1 MPEARS
7 LAGRLLVLALLGP
20 GTALPAHA
28 AGTEKAGKAP
38 PVPAKKAEPQAVKAP
53 AAPASKP
60 KPDPTPAPAAPKP
73 APRGAL
79 PAFGGADPRH
89 GQGTRRVEPAPVKP
103 VPPASERV
111 ATPKVAPGKAA
122 PKKPSPV
129 LLPGTAPK
137 TSDLATRR
145 QIAGG
150 VTADEVRAGKTD
162 PELSKLREAERVLFP
177 RALSDFSP
185 GWSWGLPEQPDDNPE
200 VLSTGLPP
208 PPEAPA
214 PAPVSAKDVDWL
226 KGLALPNL
234 PIRYDERVVKYLKF
248 FRDSTSGRGVARV
261 WAKKSGRYTAA
272 MRASLARA
280 GLPTDLVWLSLIES
294 GHNPTI
300 LSPVG
305 AAGLWQF
312 MPETARTYGL
322 TVDRWVDQRLDPVEA
337 TEAAVRLLSDL
348 YRRFGSWELAMA
360 AYNMGHGGLSR
371 AIKKYNTNDFW
382 ELARHEAGIPWE
394 TTLYVPKI
402 LATAIVMSNKKAFG
416 LDDVDPEPAESFEL
430 IQVGP
435 GTPLADVARAAGL
448 GAEELEKKNPAY
460 LAGRVP
466 PLAPGRASPPYR
478 VRVPQGSATA
488 ATKLLQRPYVEEL
501 QTYVV
506 KQGDSVAT
514 VARATTSSEAAV
526 RDLNRIGAQ
535 ETLTA
540 GTVLLAPRKPT
551 GTVSDEARGDEPVVI
566 VRQVTPPPDTV
577 RVFYGVMPGDTLPSV
592 ASVFGVARSDLVA
605 WNALDSSA
613 NLQEGMVLQVFPQK
627 SRDLRGV
634 RVLGDRGTKVL
645 VVGSSEFF
653 DHFEGLNGKRRML
666 VTVRAGDT
674 LAAIGRRY
682 QSSVGWM
689 ERINRRSRTDRL
701 TPGETVVVYA
711 DRSRFPA
718 PPAAKAAA
726 PTSSAATVSV
736 SSLATPAPTA
746 ASPTPGLERSA
757 TVER

>member
-1 MPEARS
+1 MPEART
-7 LAGRLLVLALLGP
+7 LAGPLLALVLLGP
-20 GTALPAHA
+20 GTALTAHA
-28 AGTEKAGKAP
+28 AAPEKPGK
-38 PVPAKKAEPQAVKAP
+38 
-53 AAPASKP
+53 AAPAPAPKAEAKP
-60 KPDPTPAPAAPKP
+60 AKAAPPPAKSKPDPAPVAAKTS
-73 APRGAL
+73 PRGSL
-79 PAFGGADPRH
+79 PALGGADPRH
-89 GQGTRRVEPAPVKP
+89 GQGTRRVDPAPSKP

-111 ATPKVAPGKAA
+111 AAPKPDKGA
-122 PKKPSPV
+122 KKPSPV
-129 LLPGTAPK
+129 LPPGAPAK
-137 TSDLATRR
+137 SSDLATRR

-150 VTADEVRAGKTD
+150 VTADEVRAGKAD

-185 GWSWGLPEQPDDNPE
+185 GWSWGLPEQPDRGPE
-200 VLSTGLPP
+200 VVSDGLPP
-208 PPEAPA
+208 PPERPA
-214 PAPVSAKDVDWL
+214 EPPLSPKDIDWV

-272 MRASLARA
+272 MRNALARA

-300 LSPVG
+300 VSPVG

-322 TVDRWVDQRLDPVEA
+322 TVDRWVDQRLDPVES

-360 AYNMGHGGLSR
+360 AYNMGHGGLTR

-416 LDDVDPEPAESFEL
+416 IDDVEPEPAETFEL

-435 GTPLADVARAAGL
+435 GTPLADVARAAGVPV
-448 GAEELEKKNPAY
+448 EELARKNPMY

-466 PLAPGRASPPYR
+466 PLTPGRASPPYR
-478 VRVPQGSATA
+478 VRVPQGAGNA
-488 ATKLLQRPYVEEL
+488 ATKLLERPYVEEL
-501 QTYVV
+501 QAYVV
-506 KQGDSVAT
+506 RQGDTVAA
-514 VARATTSSEAAV
+514 VARATGTTEATL
-526 RDLNRIGAQ
+526 RELNRIENG
-535 ETLTA
+535 ESLVA
-540 GTVLLAPRKPT
+540 GTVLLAPYKPT
-551 GTVSDEARGDEPVVI
+551 GTVRDDARGDEPVVI
-566 VRQVTPPPDTV
+566 VRKVTPPPDTV
-577 RVFYGVMPGDTLPSV
+577 RVFYGVMPGDTIPSV

-605 WNALDSSA
+605 WNALDSGA
-613 NLQEGMVLQVFPQK
+613 HLQDGMVLQVFPQK
-627 SRDLRGV
+627 TKDLRSV
-634 RVLGDRGTKVL
+634 RVLGDTGTKLL
-645 VVGSSEFF
+645 VVGSPEFF

-674 LAAIGRRY
+674 LASIGRRY
-682 QSSVGWM
+682 QTSVGGM
-689 ERINRRSRTDRL
+689 ERINRRSRSDKL
-701 TPGETVVVYA
+701 TPGETVVVYV

-718 PPAAKAAA
+718 PPVRAAA
-726 PTSSAATVSV
+726 PSSAPAPVSV
-736 SSLATPAPTA
+736 SSFASPAPA
-746 ASPTPGLERSA
+746 PAVPAPALGRSA

>member
-1 MPEARS
+1 MPEART
-7 LAGRLLVLALLGP
+7 LAGPLLALALLGP
-20 GTALPAHA
+20 GITLPARA
-28 AGTEKAGKAP
+28 AEAEKPGKAP
-38 PVPAKKAEPQAVKAP
+38 PAPAKKAEPKAVKAP
-53 AAPASKP
+53 PA
-60 KPDPTPAPAAPKP
+60 AAPKP
-73 APRGAL
+73 KADPSPAPVKAPPPGSL

-89 GQGTRRVEPAPVKP
+89 GQGTRKVEPAPTKP

-111 ATPKVAPGKAA
+111 AAPKPDKSA
-122 PKKPSPV
+122 KKPSPV
-129 LLPGTAPK
+129 LPPGAPQK
-137 TSDLATRR
+137 PSDLATRR

-150 VTADEVRAGKTD
+150 VTADEVRAGKAD
-162 PELSKLREAERVLFP
+162 PELAKLKEAERVLFP

-185 GWSWGLPEQPDDNPE
+185 GWSWGLPEQPDEGPLVE
-200 VLSTGLPP
+200 SSGLPP
-208 PPEAPA
+208 AREAAAPA
-214 PAPVSAKDVDWL
+214 ALSTRDADWL
-226 KGLALPNL
+226 KGLTLPNL
-234 PIRYDERVVKYLKF
+234 PIRYDERVVKYLKY

-272 MRASLARA
+272 MKNALARA

-300 LSPVG
+300 VSPVG

-312 MPETARTYGL
+312 MPETGRTYGL

-360 AYNMGHGGLSR
+360 AYNMGHGGLTR

-416 LDDVDPEPAESFEL
+416 LDDVEPEPAESFDL

-435 GTPLADVARAAGL
+435 GTPLADVARAAGI
-448 GAEELEKKNPAY
+448 ATEELERKNPMY

-466 PLAPGRASPPYR
+466 PVAPGRASPPYR
-478 VRVPQGSATA
+478 VRVPAGSGSA
-488 ATKLLQRPYVEEL
+488 ATKLLQRPYVAEL
-501 QTYVV
+501 QTYAV
-506 KQGDSVAT
+506 KQGDTLAAA
-514 VARATTSSEAAV
+514 ARATGASEGTL
-526 RDLNRIGAQ
+526 RELNRIGTQ
-535 ETLTA
+535 ETLAA
-540 GTVLLAPRKPT
+540 GTLLLAPPRPA
-551 GTVSDEARGDEPVVI
+551 GTAGDEARGDEPVVI

-592 ASVFGVARSDLVA
+592 ASLFGVARSDLVA

-627 SRDLRGV
+627 SKDLRHV
-634 RVLGDRGTKVL
+634 RILGDTGTKVL
-645 VVGSSEFF
+645 VVGSGEFF

-666 VTVRAGDT
+666 VTVRPGDT
-674 LAAIGRRY
+674 LASIGRRY

-689 ERINRRSRTDRL
+689 ERINRRSRSDKL

-711 DRSRFPA
+711 DRARFPA
-718 PPAAKAAA
+718 PPPAARPAAPAPAAA
-726 PTSSAATVSV
+726 AVSV
-736 SSLATPAPTA
+736 SSLAAPAPA
-746 ASPTPGLERSA
+746 ATRPASVLERST

>member
-1 MPEARS
+1 MPEART
-7 LAGRLLVLALLGP
+7 LAGPLLALALLGP
-20 GTALPAHA
+20 GTALPAQA
-28 AGTEKAGKAP
+28 AGPEKPGKAP
-38 PVPAKKAEPQAVKAP
+38 PAPAKKAEPKPAKAATP
-53 AAPASKP
+53 AAKP
-60 KPDPTPAPAAPKP
+60 KADPAPVAAKT
-73 APRGAL
+73 AAHGSL

-89 GQGTRRVEPAPVKP
+89 GQGTRRVEPVPAKP
-103 VPPASERV
+103 VPPASQRV
-111 ATPKVAPGKAA
+111 AVPKPDKGA
-122 PKKPSPV
+122 KKPSPV
-129 LLPGTAPK
+129 LPPGTPPK
-137 TSDLATRR
+137 PTDLATRR

-150 VTADEVRAGKTD
+150 VTADEVRAGKMD

-185 GWSWGLPEQPDDNPE
+185 GWSWGLPEQPDDDPE
-200 VLSTGLPP
+200 VLSNGLPP
-208 PPEAPA
+208 PPERPA
-214 PAPVSAKDVDWL
+214 PSPLSPKDVDWV

-272 MRASLARA
+272 MRNALARA

-337 TEAAVRLLSDL
+337 TDAAVRLLSDL

-360 AYNMGHGGLSR
+360 AYNMGHGGLTR

-416 LDDVDPEPAESFEL
+416 LDDIEPEPAESFDL

-435 GTPLADVARAAGL
+435 GTPLAEVARAASIPP
-448 GAEELEKKNPAY
+448 EELERKNPAY

-466 PLAPGRASPPYR
+466 PVASGRASPPYR
-478 VRVPQGSATA
+478 VRVPQGTASA
-488 ATKLLQRPYVEEL
+488 ATKLLERPYVEQL
-501 QTYVV
+501 QTYTVR
-506 KQGDSVAT
+506 QGDSLAA
-514 VARATTSSEAAV
+514 VARAAGTNDATV
-526 RDLNRIGAQ
+526 REMNRIGRD
-535 ETLTA
+535 ETLSA
-540 GTVLLAPRKPT
+540 GTVLLVPPAPT
-551 GTVSDEARGDEPVVI
+551 GSGRDDARGDEPVVI

-577 RVFYGVMPGDTLPSV
+577 RVFYGVMPGDTIPSV

-605 WNALDSSA
+605 WNALDSGA

-627 SRDLRGV
+627 SRDLRSV
-634 RVLGDRGTKVL
+634 RVLGDMGTKVL

-653 DHFEGLNGKRRML
+653 DHFEGLNGKRRMV

-674 LAAIGRRY
+674 LASIGRRY
-682 QSSVGWM
+682 QTSVGWM
-689 ERINRRSRTDRL
+689 ERINRRSRSDRL
-701 TPGETVVVYA
+701 APGDTVVVYA
-711 DRSRFPA
+711 DRARFPA
-718 PPAAKAAA
+718 PPAARPAAPAAA
-726 PTSSAATVSV
+726 RTPVSV
-736 SSLATPAPTA
+736 STLATPTPA
-746 ASPTPGLERSA
+746 AARDPSVLGRSA

>member
-7 LAGRLLVLALLGP
+7 LAGPLLALALLGP
-20 GTALPAHA
+20 GLALPAHA
-28 AGTEKAGKAP
+28 AGAEKPGKTP
-38 PVPAKKAEPQAVKAP
+38 PPPAKKVEPKGVKVQAVP
-53 AAPASKP
+53 AAKP
-60 KPDPTPAPAAPKP
+60 KADPAPGVKP
-73 APRGAL
+73 AQRGSL
-79 PAFGGADPRH
+79 PALGGTDPRH
-89 GQGTRRVEPAPVKP
+89 GQGTRRVEPVPAKP
-103 VPPASERV
+103 VPPATERAV
-111 ATPKVAPGKAA
+111 PPKPEKGAA
-122 PKKPSPV
+122 KKPSPV
-129 LLPGTAPK
+129 LPPGTPPK
-137 TSDLATRR
+137 PTDLPTRR
-145 QIAGG
+145 QIAAG

-185 GWSWGLPEQPDDNPE
+185 GWSWGLPEQPDDGPV
-200 VLSTGLPP
+200 VLSNGLPP
-208 PPEAPA
+208 PPEAPP
-214 PAPVSAKDVDWL
+214 PAPVSSKDVDWL

-300 LSPVG
+300 VSPVG

-312 MPETARTYGL
+312 MPETGRTYGL
-322 TVDRWVDQRLDPVEA
+322 VVDRWVDQRLDPVEA

-416 LDDVDPEPAESFEL
+416 LDDVEPEPAESFDL

-435 GTPLADVARAAGL
+435 GTPLADVARAAGIVT
-448 GAEELEKKNPAY
+448 EDLEKKNPAY

-466 PLAPGRASPPYR
+466 PVAPGRASQPYR
-478 VRVPQGSATA
+478 LRLPQGSAVA
-488 ATKLLQRPYVEEL
+488 ATKLLQRPYLGEL
-501 QTYVV
+501 QAYVV
-506 KQGDSVAT
+506 KQGDSPAA
-514 VARATTSSEAAV
+514 VARATGSSEATV
-526 RDLNRIGAQ
+526 RELNRIGNQ

-540 GTVLLAPRKPT
+540 GTVLLAPQRPT
-551 GTVSDEARGDEPVVI
+551 GSVGYEGRGDEPVVI
-566 VRQVTPPPDTV
+566 VRHVTPPPDTV
-577 RVFYGVMPGDTLPSV
+577 RVFYGVMSGDTIPSV

-627 SRDLRGV
+627 SRDLRSV

-653 DHFEGLNGKRRML
+653 DYFEGLNGKRRMH
-666 VTVRAGDT
+666 VTVRPGDT
-674 LAAIGRRY
+674 LASIGRRY
-682 QSSVGWM
+682 QASVGWM
-689 ERINRRSRTDRL
+689 ERINRRSRSDKL
-701 TPGETVVVYA
+701 APGDTVVVYA
-711 DRSRFPA
+711 DRSRFPPP
-718 PPAAKAAA
+718 PPARPAAPGPAAA
-726 PTSSAATVSV
+726 AVSV
-736 SSLATPAPTA
+736 SSLAAPTPAA
-746 ASPTPGLERSA
+746 AREAPAPERSA

>member
-7 LAGRLLVLALLGP
+7 LAGPLLALALLGP

-28 AGTEKAGKAP
+28 AGAEQPAQPPPAAGKKAETPGLKAAPAARAPKPKAEPAPPFKAP
-38 PVPAKKAEPQAVKAP
+38 P
-53 AAPASKP
+53 
-60 KPDPTPAPAAPKP
+60 
-73 APRGAL
+73 RGSL
-79 PAFGGADPRH
+79 PAFGAGDPRH
-89 GQGTRRVEPAPVKP
+89 GQGTRRLSPPPPKP

-111 ATPKVAPGKAA
+111 AA
-122 PKKPSPV
+122 PKPDKSARKPSPV
-129 LLPGTAPK
+129 LPPGMPQK
-137 TSDLATRR
+137 PSDLATRR

-150 VTADEVRAGKTD
+150 VTADEVRAGKAD
-162 PELSKLREAERVLFP
+162 PELAKLREAERVLFP
-177 RALSDFSP
+177 RALADFSP
-185 GWSWGLPEQPDDNPE
+185 GWSWSLPERSNLGPE
-200 VLSTGLPP
+200 VVSNGLPP
-208 PPEAPA
+208 PPETP
-214 PAPVSAKDVDWL
+214 PPVALSSKDADWL

-234 PIRYDERVVKYLKF
+234 PIRYDERVVKYLKY

-272 MRASLARA
+272 MRNALARA

-312 MPETARTYGL
+312 MPETGRTYGL
-322 TVDRWVDQRLDPVEA
+322 TIDRWVDQRLDPVEA

-360 AYNMGHGGLSR
+360 AYNMGHGGLAR

-416 LDDVDPEPAESFEL
+416 LDDVEPEPAESFDL

-435 GTPLADVARAAGL
+435 GTPLSDVARAAGI
-448 GAEELEKKNPAY
+448 ATEELERKNPMY
-460 LAGRVP
+460 LLGRVP
-466 PLAPGRASPPYR
+466 PVASGRVSPPYR
-478 VRVPQGSATA
+478 VRVPVGSAAA
-488 ATKLLQRPYVEEL
+488 ATKLLQRPYVTEL
-501 QTYVV
+501 QTYAV
-506 KQGDSVAT
+506 KQGDTAAA
-514 VARATTSSEAAV
+514 VARATGASEATL
-526 RDLNRIGAQ
+526 RELNRIGAQ
-535 ETLTA
+535 ETFTP
-540 GTVLLAPRKPT
+540 GTVLLAPPKPS
-551 GTVSDEARGDEPVVI
+551 GSMDEEGRGDEPVVI
-566 VRQVTPPPDTV
+566 VRRVTPPPETV
-577 RVFYGVMPGDTLPSV
+577 RVFYGVVPGDTIPSV
-592 ASVFGVARSDLVA
+592 AAAFGVARSDLVA

-627 SRDLRGV
+627 TKDLTHV
-634 RVLGDRGTKVL
+634 RILGDTGTKVL
-645 VVGSSEFF
+645 VVGSPEFF

-674 LAAIGRRY
+674 LASIGRRY

-689 ERINRRSRTDRL
+689 ERINRRSRSERL

-711 DRSRFPA
+711 DRARFPA
-718 PPAAKAAA
+718 PPAARPAGPAAAAA
-726 PTSSAATVSV
+726 PVSV
-736 SSLATPAPTA
+736 SSLAAPGPAA
-746 ASPTPGLERSA
+746 VRQASVVERSA
-757 TVER
+757 TVGR